1 MKRESSRCLIF
12 KDNKVLLIYRERDGE
27 KYYVFPG
34 GKIEENETKEEC
46 IIREC
51 KEELGITVK
60 PIKYIYQVI
69 GEDFI
74 QHFFLCKWLDG
85 KIGSGNQEEY
95 NPKRKG
101 GLQKPTFVDVK
112 EMLDLNVI
120 SKEIKIQLLSD
131 LAKHGETL
139 EIMLK
144 ILLNNK
150 NYNLYCKNIDF
161 YIFL

>member
-51 KEELGITVK
+51 KEELGINVI

-74 QHFFLCKWLDG
+74 QHFFLCEWING
-85 KIGSGNQEEY
+85 KIGSGDKEEY
-95 NPKRKG
+95 NSNRKG
-101 GLQKPTFVDVK
+101 GLQKPIFVDVK
-112 EMLDLNVI
+112 EMLDLNII
-120 SKEIKIQLLSD
+120 SKEIKIQLLGD
-131 LAKHGETL
+131 LEKYGETL
-139 EIMLK
+139 D
-144 ILLNNK
+144 NNVK
-150 NYNLYCKNIDF
+150 DI
-161 YIFL
+161 IE